1 MAGWLYR
8 NLKPCVDELIV
19 CDPRRNAHVAKDGD
33 KDDPI
38 DAEKLNDLYRGG
50 FLRPVHQLES
60 LERTAVKQI
69 IGMYHD
75 SVTRRVSES
84 VIE

>member
-33 KDDPI
+33 KDDLI
-38 DAEKLNDLYRGG
+38 DAALRASDLQT
-50 FLRPVHQLES
+50 LR
-60 LERTAVKQI
+60 TNAVLI
-69 IGMYHD
+69 VLDLVPMNAHD
-75 SVTRRVSES
+75 NPGSFPLPDATSVLTVEC
-84 VIE
+84 